1 MTEIRR
7 GLHYRF
13 VFEGVAN
20 DLRQLVTPS
29 GKLVDAADA
38 VAVEELA
45 PPLPSGP
52 GSVLLDKAG
61 RAWQLGEDEPAR
73 WRDSTGGQLSAEDM
87 RAHGVAEVL
96 RDTTSR
102 GER

>member
-20 DLRQLVTPS
+20 DLRQLVTPT

-45 PPLPSGP
+45 PPLPVGP
-52 GSVLLDKAG
+52 GSVVLDKAG
-61 RAWQLGEDEPAR
+61 DAWQLGEEVPGT
-73 WRDSTGGQLSAEDM
+73 WRDSGGRQLSAEEM
-87 RAHGVAEVL
+87 REHGVAEVL
-96 RDTTSR
+96 RDTDVR
-102 GER
+102 AR

>member
-1 MTEIRR
+1 MTDIKR

-20 DLRQLVTPS
+20 DLQQLVTPS
-29 GKLVDAADA
+29 GKLLDAFDA

-45 PPLPSGP
+45 PPLPSGA

-61 RAWQLGEDEPAR
+61 HAWQLADGSPAV
-73 WRDSTGGQLSAEDM
+73 WRDSSGERRTPEEM
-87 RAHGVAEVL
+87 REHGVAEVL
-96 RDTTSR
+96 RDTDVR
-102 GER
+102 GR

>member
-1 MTEIRR
+1 MTEIKR

-20 DLRQLVTPS
+20 DLQQLVTPT
-29 GKLVDAADA
+29 GKLVDASDA

-45 PPLPSGP
+45 PPLPTGA

-61 RAWQLGEDEPAR
+61 RAWQL
-73 WRDSTGGQLSAEDM
+73 AEDGQALWREGSGRQLTPDGM
-87 RAHGVAEVL
+87 REHGVAEVL
-96 RDTTSR
+96 RDTTPNSR
-102 GER
+102 R

>member
-20 DLRQLVTPS
+20 DLQQLVTPT

-38 VAVEELA
+38 VSVEELA
-45 PPLPSGP
+45 PPLPAGP

-61 RAWQLGEDEPAR
+61 RAWQLGGDEPGT
-73 WRDSTGGQLSAEDM
+73 WRDSDGRALSADAM
-87 RAHGVAEVL
+87 REHGVAEVL
-96 RDTTSR
+96 RDTDVR
-102 GER
+102 GR

>member
-1 MTEIRR
+1 MTEIRG

-20 DLRQLVTPS
+20 DLQQLVTPT

-38 VAVEELA
+38 VSVEELA
-45 PPLPSGP
+45 PPLPAGP

-61 RAWQLGEDEPAR
+61 RAWQLGEGDPGT
-73 WRDSTGGQLSAEDM
+73 WRDSGGRQLGADAM
-87 RAHGVAEVL
+87 RDHGVAEVL
-96 RDTTSR
+96 RDTDLR
-102 GER
+102 NR

>member
-20 DLRQLVTPS
+20 DLQQLVTPT

-45 PPLPSGP
+45 PPLPAGP

-61 RAWQLGEDEPAR
+61 QAWQLGEDEPAT
-73 WRDSTGGQLSAEDM
+73 WRDSDGRALSADAM
-87 RAHGVAEVL
+87 REHGVAEVL
-96 RDTTSR
+96 RDTDVR
-102 GER
+102 AR